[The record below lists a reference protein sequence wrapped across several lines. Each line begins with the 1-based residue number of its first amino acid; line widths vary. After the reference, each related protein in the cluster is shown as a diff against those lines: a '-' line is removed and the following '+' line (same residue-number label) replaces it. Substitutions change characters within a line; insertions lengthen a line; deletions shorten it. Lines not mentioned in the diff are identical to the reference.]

1 MIYTIYI
8 ALVMDILVIEK
19 WNNKNKQN
27 RSERWDLQAA
37 L

>member
-19 WNNKNKQN
+19 WNNKNEQN
-27 RSERWDLQAA
+27 RSER
-37 L
+37 